1 MLKKRLIAV
10 IIVRNGQVVQS
21 VKFKHTN
28 VIHYDVLHAVE
39 TFNDWD
45 IDEIV
50 ILNVS
55 KNPETK
61 LDFLRVVE
69 KISKFCFVPL
79 SVGGWITDL
88 EYASNLLRSGADK
101 LVLNTAFFENQDLVR
116 LLSQKYGAQCIVA
129 SMDVKRDLSGQST
142 VWVDRARLNTSIE
155 PLEWVQNA
163 IKIGAGE
170 IFFNSIDHDGAR
182 NGYDLESL
190 NKICKSSSV
199 PVVAFGGVFT
209 WEHLFEGLS
218 AGADAV
224 AAANIFHYTEQ
235 STKKA
240 KSFLMEKGV
249 KIRVSGTFKSIS

>member
-50 ILNVS
+50 LLNVS
-55 KNPETK
+55 KNAETK
-61 LDFLRVVE
+61 LDFLKVVE
-69 KISKFCFVPL
+69 KISKSCFVPL
-79 SVGGWITDL
+79 SAGGWITDL
-88 EYASNLLRSGADK
+88 EYADSLLRSGADK
-101 LVLNTAFFENQDLVR
+101 LVLNTTFFNDQNFIQ
-116 LLSQKYGAQCIVA
+116 LLSQKYGSQCVVA
-129 SMDVKRDLSGQST
+129 SIDVKRDSSGVCT
-142 VWVDRARLNTSIE
+142 VWVDRARLNTHIE
-155 PLEWVQNA
+155 PLEWVETA
-163 IKIGAGE
+163 AKLGAGE

-182 NGYDLESL
+182 NGYDIETLSQ
-190 NKICKSSSV
+190 ICRYSPV
-199 PVVAFGGVFT
+199 PVIAFGGVFN
-209 WEHLFEGLS
+209 WEHLLQGVNV
-218 AGADAV
+218 GADAV

-240 KSFLMEKGV
+240 KSYLLEKGII
-249 KIRVSGTFKSIS
+249 IRRSGTF

>member
-45 IDEIV
+45 VDEIV

-55 KNPETK
+55 KDSASK
-61 LDFLRVVE
+61 ADFLKVVE

-79 SVGGWITDL
+79 SAGGWINDI
-88 EYASNLLRSGADK
+88 EYASDLLRLGADK
-101 LVLNTAFFENQDLVR
+101 LVLNTVFFENQDLVR
-116 LLSQKYGAQCIVA
+116 KLSEKYGAQCVVA
-129 SMDVKRDLSGQST
+129 SMDVKRNLSGVST
-142 VWVDRARLNTSIE
+142 VWVDRARLNTNIE
-155 PLEWVQNA
+155 PLKWVQNA
-163 IKIGAGE
+163 IKLGAGE
-170 IFFNSIDHDGAR
+170 IFFNSVDHDGAR

-190 NKICKSSSV
+190 KIICENSSV
-199 PVVAFGGVFT
+199 PVIAFGGVFT
-209 WEHLFEGLS
+209 WEHLLEGIN

-240 KSFLMEKGV
+240 KTYLVEKGA
-249 KIRVSGTFKSIS
+249 KIRLSGTFDSFS

>member
-45 IDEIV
+45 IDEIA

-61 LDFLRVVE
+61 ADFLKVVE

-79 SVGGWITDL
+79 SVGGWITDI
-88 EYASNLLRSGADK
+88 EYAGNLLRFGADK
-101 LVLNTAFFENQDLVR
+101 LILNTAFFENQDLVR
-116 LLSQKYGAQCIVA
+116 LLSDKYGAQCIVA
-129 SMDVKRDLSGQST
+129 SIDVKRDLRGLST

-155 PLEWVQNA
+155 PLKWVQNA
-163 IKIGAGE
+163 INIGAGE
-170 IFFNSIDHDGAR
+170 IFFNSVDHDGAR

-190 NKICKSSSV
+190 NKICKYSSV

-209 WEHLFEGLS
+209 WEHLLEGLS

-240 KSFLMEKGV
+240 KSFLIEKGV
-249 KIRVSGTFKSIS
+249 KIRISGTFS